1 MGLSLYIREF
11 ETRTGTR
18 RALILSPTSDL
29 VVDISRLDVPAAPS
43 DLDREIVGLID
54 DVGEDVHVSIF
65 RAGGA
70 DTPGLWRFQEGLSE
84 KQMVAL
90 AEHLLVG
97 QLPVYRGL
105 VRRGICLHVH
115 VELPIEVAH
124 AFRDATE
131 LLIQRIMDEDERT
144 EADRAMHIADVWLL
158 RNLSFYFTV
167 GFGPLMDRILPEKL
181 SLMEK
186 RLSRG
191 RQMYAGLPEALFE
204 L

>member
-1 MGLSLYIREF
+1 MGLAIEIHEF
-11 ETRTGTR
+11 ETRSGDR
-18 RALILSPTSDL
+18 RALVLTPTSDL
-29 VVDISRLDVPAAPS
+29 TVDIGRLEQPAAPS
-43 DLDREIVGLID
+43 DLDRQIVGLID
-54 DVGEDVHVSIF
+54 DVGEDVHVSVF
-65 RAGGA
+65 RAGGG

-84 KQMVAL
+84 KQMIDL

-131 LLIQRIMDEDERT
+131 LLIQRIMDEDERN
-144 EADRAMHIADVWLL
+144 EAHRVMHVADVWLL

-167 GFGPLMDRILPEKL
+167 GFAPLMHRILPEKL

-186 RLSRG
+186 RLARG

>member
-1 MGLSLYIREF
+1 MGLSIDIREF
-11 ETRTGTR
+11 ETRSGTR
-18 RALILSPTSDL
+18 RALVLTPTADL
-29 VVDISRLDVPAAPS
+29 VVDIERLEQPAAAS
-43 DLDREIVGLID
+43 DLDRQIVRLID
-54 DVGEDVHVSIF
+54 EVDEGVHVSVF

-84 KQMVAL
+84 KQMIAL

-131 LLIQRIMDEDERT
+131 HLIQRIMDEEERS
-144 EADRAMHIADVWLL
+144 EVDRVMHVADVWLL

-167 GFGPLMDRILPEKL
+167 GFEPFMNRILPEKL